1 VGPLEL
7 LNLAALLVVLHRGE
21 PIHVGYSGK
30 SQGKVVPQW
39 TQTGKQ
45 PVQTWSN
52 LDRDGASPVPY
63 LQVFFSVL
71 QLVQKILTLSNKVPK
86 CDLPF
91 TNSLFVGISKCNL
104 ACLTHEV
111 LQILRE

>member
-52 LDRDGASPVPY
+52 FNGDGQSHIYCCFLCTAQDREMQ
-63 LQVFFSVL
+63 LQKSQQNV
-71 QLVQKILTLSNKVPK
+71 
-86 CDLPF
+86 
-91 TNSLFVGISKCNL
+91 
-104 ACLTHEV
+104 
-111 LQILRE
+111 